1 MHGRST
7 SKVPHNSCSA
17 RRRSSGSRVVLGRPQ
32 ARSIKADTEA
42 CVLVDLRNIYH
53 PEDMKKRGFV
63 YTSVGVSP
71 PTNRS
76 TFHLLRDF
84 VAGPGRDPV
93 LPLL

>member
-1 MHGRST
+1 M
-7 SKVPHNSCSA
+7 
-17 RRRSSGSRVVLGRPQ
+17 
-32 ARSIKADTEA
+32 
-42 CVLVDLRNIYH
+42 LVDLRNIYH

-93 LPLL
+93 LSLL